1 MDHVFHPD
9 VITILRK
16 RCSELSLM
24 ELREYSVIT
33 FEAITDLFFLSE
45 ADMAVGTPVHS
56 ALPGAFLDILYG
68 GAAQK
73 KGTFLLWKWLFVVII
88 V

>member
-16 RCSELSLM
+16 RCAELSLM
-24 ELREYSVIT
+24 ELREYTAIT
-33 FEAITDLFFLSE
+33 LEAITDLFFFSE
-45 ADMAVGTPVHS
+45 TDMAVGTPVHS

-68 GAAQK
+68 GSANR
-73 KGTFLLWKWLFVVII
+73 KGTFDLKRSFGNLV
-88 V
+88 